1 MTSATA
7 ANPTLEL
14 ELKGVGVTF
23 AKRGGR
29 LNALEAIELDVAR
42 SRFIS
47 IVGPNGCGKS
57 TLVRLIAGLLR
68 PTEGVILHRGKRVT
82 APDKSRLL
90 MFQQPTLFP
99 WKSVYKNI
107 DFALRSNGVR
117 ARHRRRIIE
126 ENVAIVGL
134 EGFEHS
140 FPRQLS
146 GGMLQRAELAR
157 ALSVRPDVL
166 LMDEPF
172 ASVDSLSRLM
182 LQEELSRIRAH
193 RSSTFVMVTHDVPEA
208 VFLADHVILMSRRP
222 GTVKEIFDIGWD
234 GPRTASWRHT
244 SRFASLSEEIL
255 ASLREEMDVAAAA
268 TETDTGDRAKIA

>member
-1 MTSATA
+1 MSE
-7 ANPTLEL
+7 LDL

-23 AKRGGR
+23 PRRGGR
-29 LNALEAIELDVAR
+29 FRALAGVDLELGR
-42 SRFIS
+42 SRFVS

-68 PTEGVILHRGKRVT
+68 PSEGSIVHRGKRVT

-90 MFQQPTLFP
+90 MFQQPTLYP

-107 DFALRSNGVR
+107 DFALRSNGVP
-117 ARHRRRIIE
+117 ARDRRRIIE

-140 FPRQLS
+140 YPRQLS

-157 ALSVRPDVL
+157 ALSVRPDLL

-182 LQEELSRIRAH
+182 LQEELSRLRAH

-208 VFLADHVILMSRRP
+208 VFLADHVVLMTRRP
-222 GTVKEIFDIGWD
+222 GTVKRVFDIGWD

-244 SRFASLSEEIL
+244 SRFASLSGEIL
-255 ASLREEMDVAAAA
+255 AALREEMDVPAAAA
-268 TETDTGDRAKIA
+268 DDEAKIA